1 MPANTSP
8 DNIEYPV
15 STDPVAPLETVFAN
29 MASSVQDAFDG
40 FRIDWNNFENNR
52 AIQTFRWA
60 DATARNA
67 QTGMVAGDVGY
78 QVDTGVQYR
87 YIGAV
92 WTAWGSDWISYT
104 PTTSGVTLGTGGS
117 VTASYK
123 YVLGRIFVRIK
134 VQLGTSGAA
143 VTGGVSFTLP
153 ATSITPAIVPLA
165 FNGATTYLDASAT
178 TSYIGAVGSNGSS
191 TTAARFVSA
200 NSGSLGGLSAASPFA
215 WAASDAMYAEFVYD
229 PA

>member
-1 MPANTSP
+1 MPITQNWSIFYRDTGTPAS
-8 DNIEYPV
+8 
-15 STDPVAPLETVFAN
+15 LETESALQATSIEN
-29 MASSVQDAFDG
+29 ALTGALT
-40 FRIDWNNFENNR
+40 NNR

-60 DATARNA
+60 NTTARNA
-67 QTGMVAGDVGY
+67 QTGMATGDVGH
-78 QVDTGVQYR
+78 QTDTGVLYR
-87 YIGAV
+87 YSGSTWA
-92 WTAWGSDWISYT
+92 AWESDWISYT
-104 PTTSGVTLGTGGS
+104 PTMAGVTLGAGGS

-153 ATSITPAIVPLA
+153 ATSITPTVIPLA

-200 NSGSLGGLSAASPFA
+200 NSGSLGGLSATSPFT
-215 WAASDAMYAEFVYD
+215 WAASDAMYTEFVYD